1 LEQAAAKKSSGG
13 AKETFPF
20 KLHAM
25 LESIDPN
32 TSPHGAIV
40 RWLPHGRAFQIFH
53 LEAFES
59 IVLPLHFRFQSKFAS
74 FQRQLNLYGFKRLHV
89 TTAAGKSAAR
99 SKSKAY
105 YHELFLRSRPHLCR
119 LIPRNPIATATT
131 ATGTTGSAATTTTAG
146 AACAVDRR
154 ALDPT
159 SEPNFDRLPPLP
171 ETTTAVYGDAAV
183 AAASLEDED
192 DASPDIPTLLPTTT
206 ARLKTTGLSIS
217 THDQAAVASPLP
229 FWPAPVVAAH
239 GASSHEPHNALSS
252 ILMNQSTALEM
263 ALRQRLLEAATTTQ
277 PLSHDLVSL
286 IRYQPPR
293 AAAAPTTLVEYAA
306 LLNAPLQ
313 PPPPSLQQ
321 RMQQQLW
328 GSSQQLHAAVITSAA
343 DLRLAGAA
351 AAEASLHSNNHHNVL
366 STTSLWPSHRSFLPP
381 LWRPSAEDDLASVRN
396 HVSLLPTS
404 SSNIHS
410 LPPPPPTT
418 SLGQHVL
425 YAAGMMTRSAASAGA
440 TNTTAVNPPPLAPW
454 LLSSSPAAEPHPLES
469 AFPSCTTPTT
479 TTAVQQYI
487 HSLQQQEDSDSPS
500 TLDPVL
506 EALLLQRLRQ
516 RDLRQDM

>member
-1 LEQAAAKKSSGG
+1 
-13 AKETFPF
+13 
-20 KLHAM
+20 M

-32 TSPHGAIV
+32 NSPHGAIV

-89 TTAAGKSAAR
+89 TTTAAGKSAAH

-119 LIPRNPIATATT
+119 LIPRNPIAMVTAT
-131 ATGTTGSAATTTTAG
+131 TGTTGSAATTTSTAG

-183 AAASLEDED
+183 VAASLEDEE
-192 DASPDIPTLLPTTT
+192 DASPDIPMLLPTTT

-239 GASSHEPHNALSS
+239 GASLHEPHNALS
-252 ILMNQSTALEM
+252 ILSQSTALEM
-263 ALRQRLLEAATTTQ
+263 ALRQRLLEAAATTQ

-286 IRYQPPR
+286 IRYQPPS
-293 AAAAPTTLVEYAA
+293 AAAAPTTLAEYAA
-306 LLNAPLQ
+306 LLNVPLQ
-313 PPPPSLQQ
+313 PPPPPSLQQ

-328 GSSQQLHAAVITSAA
+328 GSSQQLHAAVTTSAA

-351 AAEASLHSNNHHNVL
+351 AAEASLHNNNHHNVL
-366 STTSLWPSHRSFLPP
+366 SATSLWPSHRRLAPS
-381 LWRPSAEDDLASVRN
+381 WRPSAQDDLASWRN

-425 YAAGMMTRSAASAGA
+425 YAAGMMTRSAASAGTTA
-440 TNTTAVNPPPLAPW
+440 TTTAVNPPLLAPW
-454 LLSSSPAAEPHPLES
+454 QLSSSPAARQPLES

-479 TTAVQQYI
+479 TTAMQQYI

-506 EALLLQRLRQ
+506 EALLLQRLRH